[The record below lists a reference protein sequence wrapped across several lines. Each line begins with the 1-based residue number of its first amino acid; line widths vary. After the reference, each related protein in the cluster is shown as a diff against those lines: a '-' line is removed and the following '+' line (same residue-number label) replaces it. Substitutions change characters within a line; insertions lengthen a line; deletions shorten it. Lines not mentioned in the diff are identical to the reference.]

1 MRPIPVTSRNGHLQI
16 AVACT
21 ALLASALAVA
31 GDDLDLR
38 VQAALRNAGLTGT
51 IQAQL
56 VPRLGRP
63 LNPAL
68 ANLGRLLWFDKLG
81 GLHDDNTCGGCHSPS
96 RGFGDTQSIAI
107 GIQNNNVVGPHR
119 AGPRNQRR
127 TPFASNTPFYPN
139 MMWNGRF
146 AAISGNPFDNSQG
159 FRFPFPEGTTR
170 FAANDPV
177 VTHLSIAQAHMPPTE
192 LVEVAGFTCT
202 AGTIAPEFNQFDDGK
217 GACLPPADSTGT
229 RNDPIRAVVL
239 QRLNGAPA
247 YRRLFGALFP
257 TVVVGGPIDFSM
269 FARAIAEFEFTLI
282 FADAP
287 VDRFARGD
295 LRAMTEQQKRGALVF
310 FGEGRCSQCH
320 SVNGE
325 ANEMFSD
332 FKMHVIG
339 VPQIA
344 PAFGTGKGNVL
355 FDGPGQDEDFGLEQ
369 VTGNPADRYK
379 FRSSPL
385 RNAALQPAF
394 FHNGAMTRIQDA
406 IRHHLNVFDSAR
418 SYNPNAAGVA
428 KDLRYRFGPIEPVL
442 ARVDP
447 LLQTPIYLTGG
458 EFEALVAFVRDALL
472 DERAT
477 KQQLCPLV
485 PATVPSGYP
494 TMDFEECR

>member
-1 MRPIPVTSRNGHLQI
+1 MRPIPVTSRNGQLQI

-21 ALLASALAVA
+21 ALLTSALAVA

-202 AGTIAPEFNQFDDGK
+202 AGTIAPVWK
-217 GACLPPADSTGT
+217 
-229 RNDPIRAVVL
+229 
-239 QRLNGAPA
+239 
-247 YRRLFGALFP
+247 
-257 TVVVGGPIDFSM
+257 
-269 FARAIAEFEFTLI
+269 
-282 FADAP
+282 
-287 VDRFARGD
+287 
-295 LRAMTEQQKRGALVF
+295 
-310 FGEGRCSQCH
+310 H
-320 SVNGE
+320 SIT
-325 ANEMFSD
+325 SCC
-332 FKMHVIG
+332 
-339 VPQIA
+339 
-344 PAFGTGKGNVL
+344 GTGRRS
-355 FDGPGQDEDFGLEQ
+355 
-369 VTGNPADRYK
+369 T
-379 FRSSPL
+379 RSSRVITCREWTGDGYAHSGASRRSRVL
-385 RNAALQPAF
+385 R
-394 FHNGAMTRIQDA
+394 
-406 IRHHLNVFDSAR
+406 
-418 SYNPNAAGVA
+418 GV
-428 KDLRYRFGPIEPVL
+428 
-442 ARVDP
+442 
-447 LLQTPIYLTGG
+447 
-458 EFEALVAFVRDALL
+458 
-472 DERAT
+472 
-477 KQQLCPLV
+477 
-485 PATVPSGYP
+485 
-494 TMDFEECR
+494 